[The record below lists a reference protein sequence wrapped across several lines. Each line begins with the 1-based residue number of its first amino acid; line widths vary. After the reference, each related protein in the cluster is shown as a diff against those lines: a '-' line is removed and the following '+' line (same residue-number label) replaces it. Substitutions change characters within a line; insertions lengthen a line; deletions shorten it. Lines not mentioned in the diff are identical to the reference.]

1 MRISHHYFGSH
12 WAKTSLVE
20 DGRLTSPTET
30 GWQVQVLSPAGVE
43 RIRDEIVETGLFEE
57 SADLTLVPVPDQG
70 YACGDGLGLTFA
82 ATIELPTDAGLITVT
97 WGRTNA
103 PEGCYEDSP
112 ASEAL
117 DALLGRLESLDGWLP
132 TEAWEYRMPRPLQ
145 PHGFRLI
152 TIAQPWHESFGN
164 RPDAGTVDWPLAGT
178 LLSHGDSLPPL
189 LVARDWIVRCGPVTA
204 DEANQVVDAIRAA
217 GGRFSDSIPNGFAS
231 ATLLSDG
238 PNESTVAV
246 ILEAMRPD
254 QTDCEGLNL
263 GFVNCWQVIGVQPFY
278 CAMP

>member
-1 MRISHHYFGSH
+1 
-12 WAKTSLVE
+12 
-20 DGRLTSPTET
+20 
-30 GWQVQVLSPAGVE
+30 
-43 RIRDEIVETGLFEE
+43 
-57 SADLTLVPVPDQG
+57 
-70 YACGDGLGLTFA
+70 
-82 ATIELPTDAGLITVT
+82 
-97 WGRTNA
+97 
-103 PEGCYEDSP
+103 
-112 ASEAL
+112 
-117 DALLGRLESLDGWLP
+117 
-132 TEAWEYRMPRPLQ
+132 
-145 PHGFRLI
+145 
-152 TIAQPWHESFGN
+152 
-164 RPDAGTVDWPLAGT
+164 
-178 LLSHGDSLPPL
+178 
-189 LVARDWIVRCGPVTA
+189 VTA